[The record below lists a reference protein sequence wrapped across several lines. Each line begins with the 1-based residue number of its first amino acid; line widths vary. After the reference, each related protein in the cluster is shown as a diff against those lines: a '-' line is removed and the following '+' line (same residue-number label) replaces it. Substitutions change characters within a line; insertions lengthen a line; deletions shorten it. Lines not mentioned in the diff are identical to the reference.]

1 MLFEIN
7 IILELLICISSI
19 PFNFLFFY
27 IIFTSKEVD
36 LKWRITLFLLFISS
50 ILMSFTHLA
59 RTLICVWIS
68 GFEMHPIYANF
79 GNYYSLYIVYFHEIG
94 FCLQS
99 FSLLAFSL
107 VILMTIFNQKSKFF
121 ENLGFFIFILIS
133 LGLSIFL
140 PYFLY
145 IVRERILTLLF
156 FTTLDISTL
165 LILIFA
171 SKKSKTHY
179 KSKMG
184 SVNLEQRYQLSQVLN
199 WTKSMI
205 PSVIFAKWTRFVSI
219 SSIIYVESKNGG
231 EFERTL
237 IYSIYNSFLDVFM
250 ILLAVGIFL
259 RHRKFRKISK
269 DLKTIDG
276 HVIKQ
281 NPSQQDYISYLK
293 NQWN

>member
-1 MLFEIN
+1 MIFFA
-7 IILELLICISSI
+7 ISA
-19 PFNFLFFY
+19 
-27 IIFTSKEVD
+27 
-36 LKWRITLFLLFISS
+36 S
-50 ILMSFTHLA
+50 ILS
-59 RTLICVWIS
+59 
-68 GFEMHPIYANF
+68 
-79 GNYYSLYIVYFHEIG
+79 
-94 FCLQS
+94 
-99 FSLLAFSL
+99 
-107 VILMTIFNQKSKFF
+107 
-121 ENLGFFIFILIS
+121 
-133 LGLSIFL
+133 
-140 PYFLY
+140 PYFIY
-145 IVRERILTLLF
+145 IANLTISTLLF

-219 SSIIYVESKNGG
+219 SSIVFYKSGG
-231 EFERTL
+231 QLEDIEKSVVF
-237 IYSIYNSFLDVFM
+237 SIYNSFLDVFV

-281 NPSQQDYISYLK
+281 NPSQQDYILYLK